1 MALVARGQP
10 LEARHFG
17 YGVLQHVVSRR
28 WGSFSA
34 DERRQLAKLVYDK
47 LSECGSAP
55 ADAPEPWMIKSK
67 VATLM
72 AQVVR
77 QEGASMWTGL
87 MPELAAGA
95 GADPPS
101 SPSSPR
107 WSCDTSR
114 RTSPCII
121 PTSSEAR

>member
-1 MALVARGQP
+1 MGLGLR
-10 LEARHFG
+10 
-17 YGVLQHVVSRR
+17 
-28 WGSFSA
+28 A
-34 DERRQLAKLVYDK
+34 DERRQLASGGSVYDK

-87 MPELAAGA
+87 MSELAAGA
-95 GADPPS
+95 GAG
-101 SPSSPR
+101 SPS
-107 WSCDTSR
+107 R
-114 RTSPCII
+114 R
-121 PTSSEAR
+121 ARRVGHAIRRGGRRRV